1 MRKAAVI
8 LLALFFMLS
17 VVACVRGNFVRSV
30 EKETTIVGTW
40 KMIDSSGSDDTI
52 NEYLKDIDVLFA
64 FYENGTWV
72 TTVGQS
78 ICAGNYVVEGNH
90 IYLGDADKTGAEF
103 SIEGDTLLLLK
114 DGEIATFRRQQSDD
128 SFDGVS

>member
-1 MRKAAVI
+1 MRKAVVI
-8 LLALFFMLS
+8 LLALFLMLS
-17 VVACVRGNFVRSV
+17 VVACVRGNLVRSV

-40 KMIDSSGSDDTI
+40 KMIDSSSSDDTI
-52 NEYLKDIDVLFA
+52 NEHLKDIDVLFA

-78 ICAGNYVVEGNH
+78 IRAGNYVVEGNH

-103 SIEGDTLLLLK
+103 SIEGDTLILLI
-114 DGEIATFRRQQSDD
+114 DGGIATFRRQ
-128 SFDGVS
+128 

>member
-40 KMIDSSGSDDTI
+40 KMIDSSSSDDTI
-52 NEYLKDIDVLFA
+52 NEHLKDIDNFVRFL
-64 FYENGTWV
+64 
-72 TTVGQS
+72 
-78 ICAGNYVVEGNH
+78 
-90 IYLGDADKTGAEF
+90 
-103 SIEGDTLLLLK
+103 
-114 DGEIATFRRQQSDD
+114 
-128 SFDGVS
+128 